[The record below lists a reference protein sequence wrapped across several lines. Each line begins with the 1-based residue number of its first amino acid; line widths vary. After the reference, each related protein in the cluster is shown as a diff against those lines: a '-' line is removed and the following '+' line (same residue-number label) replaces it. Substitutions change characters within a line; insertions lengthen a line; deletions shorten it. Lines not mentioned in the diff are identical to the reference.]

1 MSFDLLLQNG
11 TIVIGADGDFATVS
25 DGAKL
30 IQDVVKMIT
39 TPQGSDKY
47 NVALGS
53 LVNERLIGQVLSPN
67 TTTALLQS
75 SVQEALITLQKLQQA
90 QAQKQA
96 LSPAETLVSLNS
108 VEVSKDASDPRQ
120 LNVLVKF
127 MAGDGN
133 LIPQVLTMRVA

>member
-11 TIVIGADGDFATVS
+11 TIQIGADGDFATVS

-47 NVALGS
+47 NMALGS
-53 LVNERLIGQVLSPN
+53 LVNERLIGQVLTPN

-108 VEVSKDASDPRQ
+108 VNVSKDSNDPRQ
-120 LNVLVKF
+120 LNVLVNF
-127 MAGDGN
+127 TAGDGS
-133 LIPQVLTMRVA
+133 LIPQVLTMRLA